1 MRKVNNFA
9 AAGNEGLGPAE
20 DFQIEWGQVYAVGV
34 ICPPKSNKVN
44 VSVKNKWGQIP
55 HCTLDSLLMLR
66 LMKFIY
72 VEIMVISLIF
82 CIRLLNKMIWG

>member
-34 ICPPKSNKVN
+34 ICPPKSNKV
-44 VSVKNKWGQIP
+44 KNKWGQIP
-55 HCTLDSLLMLR
+55 RCPHMFR
-66 LMKFIY
+66 QA
-72 VEIMVISLIF
+72 
-82 CIRLLNKMIWG
+82 WGIGLEAK

>member
-20 DFQIEWGQVYAVGV
+20 DFQIEWRQVYAVGV

-44 VSVKNKWGQIP
+44 VPVKNKWGQQ
-55 HCTLDSLLMLR
+55 LFNEQFENLAR
-66 LMKFIY
+66 K
-72 VEIMVISLIF
+72 
-82 CIRLLNKMIWG
+82 